1 MFMYCIFRYFSNENV
16 LRIFLAL
23 VEFSNLVKLFRI
35 TDKNYASK
43 VVVTWKFKSP
53 MGVAKAAQERIR

>member
-1 MFMYCIFRYFSNENV
+1 MVAIESVTSHVCLMFMYCIFRYFSNENV

-43 VVVTWKFKSP
+43 VVVT
-53 MGVAKAAQERIR
+53 